1 MNIGFMCAMASNG
14 VSPIEDLIGEIRAAE
29 GLGLH
34 QAWLAQVFSTDAIT
48 LLALAARETS
58 TIRLGTAV
66 TPTFP
71 RHPTTLAIQALT
83 AGAAAGGRFD
93 LGIGVSHKV
102 VIEDM
107 FGIAHERPVAH
118 MREYLRVLLPLMR
131 GDACRHEGELYRVHA
146 RLNVTDAS
154 PIPVLLAALNPRML
168 RIAGTLADGTTTW
181 MTGPRTLETLTV
193 PVINEAARTADR
205 PAPRIVA
212 GVPIVLT
219 RNVDAAREKL
229 ARRMAVYGHIPAYAG
244 MFEREGVNHPADL
257 ALVGDEA
264 ELRAELGRLGAVG
277 VTDCNAFCMPVED
290 DAVERTK
297 AFLASAC

>member
-14 VSPIEDLIGEIRAAE
+14 VAPLEDLIREIRAGEA
-29 GLGLH
+29 LGLH

-48 LLALAARETS
+48 LLALAARETR

-66 TPTFP
+66 TPSFP
-71 RHPTTLAIQALT
+71 RHPASLAIQALT
-83 AGAAAGGRFD
+83 TSAAAGGRFD

-118 MREYLRVLLPLMR
+118 MREYLGVLLPLMR
-131 GDACRHEGELYRVHA
+131 GEVCGHDGELYRVHA
-146 RLNVTDAS
+146 RLNVPDAL
-154 PIPVLLAALNPRML
+154 PVPVLLAALNPRML
-168 RIAGTLADGTTTW
+168 RIAGTVADGTTTW
-181 MTGPRTLETLTV
+181 MTGLRTLESLTV

-212 GVPIVLT
+212 GVPVVLT

-229 ARRMAVYGHIPAYAG
+229 ARRMDVYGHIPAYAR
-244 MFEREGVNHPADL
+244 MLEREGVNHPADL

-264 ELRAELGRLGAVG
+264 ELRAELARLGAVG

-297 AFLASAC
+297 AFLASLC